1 VVKRRSLDDA
11 LSKDELAFYATGEK
25 SLPSSTT
32 PAPSVPAAPSAAA
45 AQIPERSLEASS
57 QDDHALAAPTRAVP
71 LAFVGLNTRVSPA
84 TKRALKKAAMEREL
98 DLVEPFTL
106 QDIVDE
112 AVADWLR
119 KEGYLR
125 YVRTPE

>member
-1 VVKRRSLDDA
+1 MVKRRSLDHA

-25 SLPSSTT
+25 SRPSLTTPTPSIPAASSTATQMPVPENALEQSAPEDHTPSSTRRM
-32 PAPSVPAAPSAAA
+32 A
-45 AQIPERSLEASS
+45 
-57 QDDHALAAPTRAVP
+57 P

-84 TKRALKKAAMEREL
+84 TKRALKKAAMEREW
-98 DLVEPFTL
+98 DLIEPFSL
-106 QDIVDE
+106 QEIVDE

-125 YVRTPE
+125 